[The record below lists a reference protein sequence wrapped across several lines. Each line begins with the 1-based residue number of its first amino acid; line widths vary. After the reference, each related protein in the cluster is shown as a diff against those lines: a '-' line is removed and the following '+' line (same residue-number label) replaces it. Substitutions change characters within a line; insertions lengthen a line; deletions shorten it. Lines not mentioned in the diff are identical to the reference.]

1 MIRVTNRRTGEPTT
15 VNADPPGQT
24 EFRPT
29 TVLALG
35 GLVACALF
43 ALQDPA
49 VRDGCLRVAKDGR
62 LRQGFLD
69 ALKGL
74 GEPTSELAGKL

>member
-1 MIRVTNRRTGEPTT
+1 MRATDRRTGEPTT
-15 VNADPPGQT
+15 VNAVPPSLT

-62 LRQGFLD
+62 LRQGILD

-74 GEPTSELAGKL
+74 GREPTSELG